1 MAELIAIST
10 TDGLLPLT
18 HGALTLEDAAPA
30 RITSVQP
37 FNGQEA
43 AVNKTLKAAHGL
55 GFPAPNRAIAKGAA
69 RILWTGRGQAFLL
82 NADPTPL
89 AGLAALTD
97 QTDAWATLRLT
108 GVGADQALA
117 RLVPVDLRAAV
128 FGPGCAIRTGLGHM
142 MSVIAAVD
150 NGFEIMTFRSMA
162 QTAIHEIETV
172 MKSLAARG

>member
-1 MAELIAIST
+1 MAELIALSA

-18 HGALTLEDAAPA
+18 HGALTLEDAAPD

-43 AVNKTLKAAHGL
+43 AVDKALKAAHGL

-82 NADPTPL
+82 NADPAPL

-108 GVGADQALA
+108 GAGADQALA
-117 RLVPVDLRAAV
+117 RLVPVDLRPAA
-128 FGPGCAIRTGLGHM
+128 FGPDSAIRTGLNHM
-142 MSVIAAVD
+142 MSVITAVQ
-150 NGFEIMTFRSMA
+150 NGFEVMVFRSMA
-162 QTAIHEIETV
+162 KTAVHEIETA
-172 MKSLAARG
+172 MKSLAARS